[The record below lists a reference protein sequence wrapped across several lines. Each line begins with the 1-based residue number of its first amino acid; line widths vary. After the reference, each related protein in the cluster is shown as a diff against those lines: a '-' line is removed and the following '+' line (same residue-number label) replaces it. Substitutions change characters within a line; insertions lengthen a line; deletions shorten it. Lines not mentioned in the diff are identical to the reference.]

1 MRDFDQLLAD
11 DLEGYLGR
19 SEDLIFY
26 APALFRL
33 LTGVLEDPLLPA
45 RLRPLVLSA
54 IGYFVLPVDVISDK
68 HAGPEGYGD
77 DIFVAAFVA
86 QRLLAETG
94 REELLRASW
103 DAERAVVPL
112 IESILE
118 REAELIG
125 DRRPAILAFIGYEP

>member
-33 LTGVLEDPLLPA
+33 LTSVLDDPLLPA

-54 IGYFVLPVDVISDK
+54 IGYFVIPVDVISDK
-68 HAGPEGYGD
+68 HEGPAGYGD
-77 DIFVAAFVA
+77 DIFLAAFVA

-94 REELLRASW
+94 REDLLRANW
-103 DAERAVVPL
+103 QAERAIVPL
-112 IESILE
+112 IQNILG
-118 REAELIG
+118 REDELIG